1 MFSMSTMPEP
11 TPGPEPLAPID
22 STPDD
27 RTMAMLC
34 HIGGA
39 FGFIIPL
46 IIWMIKKDQSRF
58 VDDQGKEALNFH
70 LTMLIGHVIGGVT
83 ICFTFGLLNLAVVVV
98 ALVFSILGGL
108 EANKGVRY
116 RYPVCIR
123 FIS

>member
-1 MFSMSTMPEP
+1 MSTMPEP
-11 TPGPEPLAPID
+11 IPSGENKLEPID
-22 STPDD
+22 STQDD

-39 FGFIIPL
+39 FGFLIPL
-46 IIWMIKKDQSRF
+46 IVWMIKKDQSRF

-70 LTMLIGHVIGGVT
+70 LTMLIGHVIGAFT
-83 ICFTFGLLNLAVVVV
+83 ICFTFGLINIAIGIV

-116 RYPVCIR
+116 RYPMNIR

>member
-1 MFSMSTMPEP
+1 MSITPEP
-11 TPGPEPLAPID
+11 PPKTDPLTPID
-22 STPDD
+22 STQDD

-39 FGFIIPL
+39 FGFLIPL
-46 IIWMIKKDQSRF
+46 IIWMVKKDQSRF

-70 LTMLIGHVIGGVT
+70 LTVLIAHLIGAVT
-83 ICFTFGLLNLAVVVV
+83 ICFTFGLINVAVMVV
-98 ALVFSILGGL
+98 ALIFSIMGGM

-116 RYPVCIR
+116 RYPMCIR